1 MSYQRNNQKIWEI
14 QSVQDTNVTIEL
26 QGKLN
31 MHKLRT

>member
-1 MSYQRNNQKIWEI
+1 MRYQRNNQKIWEI

-31 MHKLRT
+31 MQKLRT